1 MNSTNESYF
10 HPIVMDIGS
19 YGSGQALP
27 VGRGRIQKHI
37 PPGIPA
43 IFRILRI
50 GNIRSRYRR
59 TPPKDSQ
66 ETMQQFHHAQ
76 TTGDHIKSKPK
87 KRLPSFPE
95 RKDGM
100 SMDSHL
106 LQKAGTAKLP
116 RFFNGSR
123 QIKNPAPENV
133 CGE

>member
-1 MNSTNESYF
+1 
-10 HPIVMDIGS
+10 MDIGS

-27 VGRGRIQKHI
+27 VGLRRIKKDV

-43 IFRILRI
+43 IFRLLRI

-66 ETMQQFHHAQ
+66 KTMQQFHHAQ
-76 TTGDHIKSKPK
+76 TTGEHIKSKPK

-95 RKDGM
+95 WKDGM

-106 LQKAGTAKLP
+106 IQKAGIAKLP

-123 QIKNPAPENV
+123 QIKNPAPENG